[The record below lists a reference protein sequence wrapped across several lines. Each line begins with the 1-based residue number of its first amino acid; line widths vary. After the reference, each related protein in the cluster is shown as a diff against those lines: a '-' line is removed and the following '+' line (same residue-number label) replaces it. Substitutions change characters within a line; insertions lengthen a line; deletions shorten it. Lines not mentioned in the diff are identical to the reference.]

1 MGRGATPA
9 GGGLARWLCTQ
20 RRGGVGTDVNEEQI
34 IARARQEVAAR
45 RMAEMDQQWGGRWRW
60 LLPALVL
67 AVLIAFIAIPTP
79 LPRKLLLAMGGVCA
93 LRPGHSFFAG
103 GVQLPLESRM
113 IGIYGGFTLTLIVL
127 LAFRHLGA
135 RRPGGKLVIG
145 ILVLCFTSMVFD
157 GSNSTLAELGL
168 PHLYTPTNVLRLL
181 TGLLSGIAIAPFLVW
196 LLSIVA
202 APQTDAPPRT
212 VVRSLWELA
221 APLALNAGFAAL
233 VMDGRAAF
241 YYPIALISVLGV
253 VGVLAIVAL
262 LVILAIGGLAGR
274 VTHLRQ
280 VVAPG
285 ALALLIAFAVL
296 SATAAARWI
305 LMPTVLH
312 L

>member
-1 MGRGATPA
+1 MSDGCGA
-9 GGGLARWLCTQ
+9 
-20 RRGGVGTDVNEEQI
+20 GTNVNEDQI
-34 IARARQEVAAR
+34 IARARQEVAER
-45 RMAEMDQQWGGRWRW
+45 QIAEMNQRWGGRWRW

-67 AVLIAFIAIPTP
+67 AVLLAFIATPAP

-113 IGIYGGFTLTLIVL
+113 TGIYGGFMLTLIVL
-127 LAFRHLGA
+127 LAFRRLGA

-145 ILVLCFTSMVFD
+145 ILALFFTSMAFD
-157 GSNSTLAELGL
+157 GINSTLAELGL
-168 PHLYTPTNVLRLL
+168 PHVYTPTNLLRLL

-196 LLSIVA
+196 LLGIVA
-202 APQTDAPPRT
+202 VPRTDAPQRA
-212 VVRSLWELA
+212 VVRSFWELA
-221 APLALNAGFAAL
+221 ALLTLNAGFAAL
-233 VMDGRAAF
+233 VVDGRAAF

-253 VGVLAIVAL
+253 VGVPAIVAL

-285 ALALLIAFAVL
+285 ALALLVAFAVL
-296 SATAAARWI
+296 GATAAARWT
-305 LMPTVLH
+305 LVANMPNP
-312 L
+312 